1 MNVPRII
8 FAVIGCI
15 FICMS
20 AFQVFIQRRET
31 ADSISAIQARM
42 AAVFLHN
49 YTDASLASQTVF
61 QDSSSNFTIFI
72 PRPPCLHAQWMT
84 PRSVAV
90 SGSFFVINCI
100 AEAVMMDTGFSF
112 GTFIASQLSM
122 SLTTLSGAQQSCRHC
137 SATTGTQPLILIPVR
152 LTRPFPGYGAF
163 YWLIFLT
170 LKNAT
175 IAVNMNYDR
184 EALESKRLK
193 MLGLWLGLAVV
204 FVVSHA
210 LMYAFE
216 RIAYLAAWLIA
227 LSISMMFVGMIGWM
241 SVWQVKIIMRA
252 VCVNYRRVSLCP
264 PLSFCQRHLILD
276 CCVSTFFYRQSVLFR
291 STLSCHTAAARRWPP
306 SSNILSSR
314 CHRFQSCL
322 WRQLHCRSSFASV
335 HSSHIILCSGVCP
348 ASINFFFFDRFSFA
362 HSICFTPGK
371 KFLDLPHLALWRL
384 VLFQHICQRGLVSS
398 GGSDHN
404 GHWPL
409 LCMEAIPQRDGA
421 CQSLC
426 IVAQQL

>member
-1 MNVPRII
+1 
-8 FAVIGCI
+8 
-15 FICMS
+15 MS
-20 AFQVFIQRRET
+20 AFQVFIERRET

-49 YTDASLASQTVF
+49 HADASLAS

-72 PRPPCLHAQWMT
+72 PPCLHAQWMT
-84 PRSVAV
+84 PRSVAL

-137 SATTGTQPLILIPVR
+137 SATTGTQPLILMQVR
-152 LTRPFPGYGAF
+152 LARPCPGYGAF

-210 LMYAFE
+210 LMYAFD

-241 SVWQVKIIMRA
+241 SVWQVKIILRA
-252 VCVNYRRVSLCP
+252 VCVNYRRVSLCL

-276 CCVSTFFYRQSVLFR
+276 CCVSTFFIDNPSFSDQHCPVTRRQRGGGRQVQAFYHRAVIAFSRVCGVSCIAGPR
-291 STLSCHTAAARRWPP
+291 SLQFIRVTQFCALV
-306 SSNILSSR
+306 
-314 CHRFQSCL
+314 
-322 WRQLHCRSSFASV
+322 FA
-335 HSSHIILCSGVCP
+335 P
-348 ASINFFFFDRFSFA
+348 QASIFLFFDRFSFA
-362 HSICFTPGK
+362 HSICFAPGK

-384 VLFQHICQRGLVSS
+384 VLFQQICQRGLVSP
-398 GGSDHN
+398 GGSDYH
-404 GHWPL
+404 GHRPL

-421 CQSLC
+421 CQSPC